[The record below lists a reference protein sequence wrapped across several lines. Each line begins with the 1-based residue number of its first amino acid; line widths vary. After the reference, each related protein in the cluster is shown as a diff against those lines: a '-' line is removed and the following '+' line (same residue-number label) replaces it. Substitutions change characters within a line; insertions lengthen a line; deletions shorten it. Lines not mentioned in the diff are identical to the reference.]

1 MAARVEGEISQ
12 KALDSPK
19 AAVLMDADP
28 ESTPEILV
36 PMLDVH
42 APHEALHTWKGFFIH
57 IATIVVGLLIAVGL
71 ERGVEYL
78 HNRYQLSD
86 ARAELAQEIE
96 DNAAVVAKNREALGK
111 FKDQLDAN
119 MSMLLAE
126 QGSSSPAA
134 LNLPYQWLDAF
145 HWPPNGAWQV
155 LRQHGALAL
164 MSHRALADYTYFY
177 EGVSAFQEAAKGLAV
192 QVDVAG
198 AIARR
203 APGGVLGAGGI
214 QELIAAT
221 SECQGRLAYLIKI
234 LAIEEVGLRNLRSA
248 LSH

>member
-1 MAARVEGEISQ
+1 MGDRAEPDISQ
-12 KALDSPK
+12 
-19 AAVLMDADP
+19 
-28 ESTPEILV
+28 ESSGSTKVEVTQVAETRSTSEMSV
-36 PMLDVH
+36 PMLEVH

-71 ERGVEYL
+71 ERGVEYI
-78 HNRYQLSD
+78 HNRHQLSD

-96 DNAAVVAKNREALGK
+96 ENAVIVAKNREALGK
-111 FKDQLDAN
+111 FKEQLEAN
-119 MSMLLAE
+119 MSMLLAA
-126 QGSSSPAA
+126 QGSSAPAA
-134 LNLPYQWLDAF
+134 LNLPYQWLVAF

-155 LRQHGALAL
+155 LRQNGALAL

-177 EGVSAFQEAAKGLAV
+177 DGVTAFQEAAKALAI

-221 SECQGRLAYLIKI
+221 SECQGRLAYLIKV
-234 LAIEEVGLRNLRSA
+234 LTIEEAGLRNLRSA
-248 LSH
+248 SNH